1 MRIAFFST
9 LTNAPWGGSEAL
21 WSNAAKYMA
30 SQGHNVVAF
39 VKHWEIEPTQLF
51 ELKRTGVEIFYYS
64 KQKKARTIL
73 SKINRKIQPYIFGGE
88 IIFKSLFLWNPE
100 FIFFSQGH
108 SYDLGYCS
116 YHQLLPLLNTSIPF
130 ALICQNNTDY
140 SFIPSKE
147 IREKIAAVY
156 EKAKGIFFV
165 SERNKVS
172 AEIVLCKKIKDA
184 FIISNSIS
192 FPVEDIEIL
201 EMPEIPEVQFAAVG
215 RLRCSHKGQ
224 NILFDILSRE
234 KWMKRSW
241 KLNLYG
247 TGEDGEYLKDLA
259 KYLKLGERVIFHGF
273 TKDIKKVWH
282 GNHLLLHA
290 SFGEGLPLALQE
302 AMLCGRPAVVTDV
315 GGNSEL
321 INEEETGWLADGTTF
336 SAIDKAMEKAWECRQ
351 QWKIIGEQAHK
362 RIMEKIDLQ
371 PEKTLLDFVS
381 STILKSRI

>member
-9 LTNAPWGGSEAL
+9 LTNAPWGGSEVL

-39 VKHWEIEPTQLF
+39 VKQWEHEPVQLL
-51 ELKRTGVEIFYYS
+51 ELKKGGVEILYYS
-64 KQKKARTIL
+64 KQKKTETIL
-73 SKINRKIQPYIFGGE
+73 SKINRKFQPYIFGE
-88 IIFKSLFLWNPE
+88 EEIFKSLFKWNPE

-116 YHQLLPLLNTSIPF
+116 FQQLHPLLNTSIPF

-140 SFIPSKE
+140 SFIPAKG
-147 IREKIAAVY
+147 IRESISKVY
-156 EKAKGIFFV
+156 EKAKKVFFV
-165 SERNKVS
+165 SERNKTT
-172 AEIVLCKKIKDA
+172 AEMVVCKKLKNA
-184 FIISNSIS
+184 GIISNSIS
-192 FPVEDIEIL
+192 FPVEEIEIL
-201 EMPEIPEVQFAAVG
+201 AFPKSSETQFAAVG

-241 KLNLYG
+241 KLNIYG

-259 KYLKLGERVIFHGF
+259 KHLKLEGRVIFHGF

-282 GNHLLLHA
+282 DNHLLLHA

-302 AMLCGRPAVVTDV
+302 AMLFGRPSVVTDV

-336 SAIDKAMEKAWECRQ
+336 SAIDKAMERAWENRQ
-351 QWKIIGEQAHK
+351 QWKMIGEQAHK
-362 RIMEKIDLQ
+362 KIMEKIDLQ